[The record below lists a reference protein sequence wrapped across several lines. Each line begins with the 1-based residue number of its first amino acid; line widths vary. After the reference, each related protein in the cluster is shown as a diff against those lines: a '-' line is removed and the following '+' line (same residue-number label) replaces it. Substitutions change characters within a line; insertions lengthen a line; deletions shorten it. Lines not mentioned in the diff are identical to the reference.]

1 MALTKAYSPA
11 GLAWPQRLGHCCR
24 RGFRVQVRL
33 CPDRPIP
40 GAVRRMRGGLRSC
53 RISSTLQSDSGN
65 RMHTITARR
74 MISGL
79 VRQHRTAERLDLR
92 RGQRGALVASSQF
105 PLTALSKAKARVCS
119 GVLPQLGRPIA
130 VRPAGASYHPASHM
144 GLPAAEAAIDQKID
158 PGHIA

>member
-1 MALTKAYSPA
+1 MALTKASRPT
-11 GLAWPQRLGHCCR
+11 GLAWPQRLGHCCI
-24 RGFRVQVRL
+24 RGFRVEVCP

-65 RMHTITARR
+65 RMHTIAARR

-79 VRQHRTAERLDLR
+79 LRQRRTAERLDMR

-105 PLTALSKAKARVCS
+105 PLTALSKAKARVCPR
-119 GVLPQLGRPIA
+119 VLTQLGRPSA
-130 VRPAGASYHPASHM
+130 VRPVGASHIPAIHM
-144 GLPAAEAAIDQKID
+144 GLPAAESAIDQKID